1 MAIEL
6 CEHYMRPNR
15 CAACLRARVATLEA
29 ALTACVR
36 GIEKMRRPEG
46 HCYACGQGTSGLPR
60 ADGRA
65 FTHALRLARI
75 ALDQEEDEES
85 DVKEEG

>member
-29 ALTACVR
+29 ERDRLLRAGCLVCRCDCTATQKGAR
-36 GIEKMRRPEG
+36 
-46 HCYACGQGTSGLPR
+46 
-60 ADGRA
+60 DG
-65 FTHALRLARI
+65 
-75 ALDQEEDEES
+75 D
-85 DVKEEG
+85 